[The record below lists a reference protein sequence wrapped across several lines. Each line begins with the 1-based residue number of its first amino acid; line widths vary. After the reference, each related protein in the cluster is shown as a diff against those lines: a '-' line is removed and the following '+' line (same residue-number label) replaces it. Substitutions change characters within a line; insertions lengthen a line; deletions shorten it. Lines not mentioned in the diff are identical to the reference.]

1 MEPKRTNLFCDVF
14 VNLQSSSGLGGPA
27 EPPPTH
33 PVDED
38 VSWQRG
44 VGLLQAAEAVHH
56 PAVVE
61 GQRDLRQTASCA
73 AKQRHVTAGS
83 SRRCRATAGRA
94 QNVATEPAWH
104 ERIEHLM
111 SCC

>member
-1 MEPKRTNLFCDVF
+1 MTNVLQVEPKHTNLFF
-14 VNLQSSSGLGGPA
+14 EINLQRSSGLRGP
-27 EPPPTH
+27 EEPPTH

-73 AKQRHVTAGS
+73 AKQHGVTAGS
-83 SRRCRATAGRA
+83 ARRCGATAGRA
-94 QNVATEPAWH
+94 QNIAAEPV
-104 ERIEHLM
+104 
-111 SCC
+111 